1 MLLEKINNEP
11 AESEGIENL
20 ASVLVDYVNKEISQL
35 KVCIKVIGDIAD
47 FNLYLYFVLCYLN
60 FVNRNAERETV
71 YQSAKPNTA
80 DRNDAYL
87 RT

>member
-47 FNLYLYFVLCYLN
+47 FNLYGCLKYSVFLL
-60 FVNRNAERETV
+60 EIM
-71 YQSAKPNTA
+71 
-80 DRNDAYL
+80 
-87 RT
+87 